1 MSRRAKTSSLSRL
14 AKHGSHWVGRLPK
27 SYRDA
32 IAQASLVDS
41 VGATASGLL
50 AWRDAL
56 LQGQTPTAGRWPA
69 GALGQHLTEW
79 CEQSGVLTHCRENP
93 ELVDMV
99 VLALLQLILQAQRR
113 GLQQI
118 EQLMRTW
125 FHQERALRSRR
136 AMASG
141 NPADGVGPSPAEID
155 AHRQHVANVVE
166 TENGNWLRS
175 SLDQTWKERIR
186 AWNSVEEVFGELGRK
201 LRLGWDLSKGV
212 LQHTGWE
219 QVAKIHEL
227 IKKLPQVGEV
237 ARTIGRLRESDNA
250 VITETR
256 PIVKAVS
263 RVVEELQR
271 VRQPDVREETEG
283 VHRSA
288 DLPRML
294 PSETMLMRHP
304 IGRKLWQARFAEH
317 SLATY
322 QVSGYGYEIVRHTET
337 EYVESTETIQRKL
350 DRGPVIVC
358 LDTSGSMQGVPET
371 VAKAISFEL
380 MRLAAGEQRKC
391 YLYTFSGP
399 RDLEGRELSLDQN
412 GLKSIVDLLSMSFNG
427 GTDISSPMRAAMT
440 KVAEAGWER
449 ADVILVSDG
458 EFSVPSDILTMVN
471 EAKQTKA
478 LRVHGLIVAQRG
490 YGEQAMGQLCQP
502 LHYFSDWNSVR
513 GF

>member
-56 LQGQTPTAGRWPA
+56 LQGKTPATGRWPA
-69 GALGQHLTEW
+69 GALGQHLTDW
-79 CEQSGVLTHCRENP
+79 CEQSGVLPHCRDNP

-99 VLALLQLILQAQRR
+99 VLALLQLILQSQRL

-118 EQLMRTW
+118 EHQLSQW
-125 FHQERALRSRR
+125 IYQEKVRR
-136 AMASG
+136 ARRLGGGDA
-141 NPADGVGPSPAEID
+141 NPGPTAEEID
-155 AHRQHVANVVE
+155 AQRRHLAAAVE
-166 TENGNWLRS
+166 AQNGMRLRN
-175 SLDQTWKERIR
+175 SLEQTWGERIR

-201 LRLGWDLSKGV
+201 LRLGWDLSKGILHHV
-212 LQHTGWE
+212 GWE
-219 QVAKIHEL
+219 HVTKIHEL

-237 ARTIGRLRESDNA
+237 ARTIGRLREADNA
-250 VITETR
+250 VVTETR
-256 PIVKAVS
+256 PIIKAVS
-263 RVVEELQR
+263 RVLEELQR
-271 VRQPDVREETEG
+271 VRQPDFREETEG

-294 PSETMLMRHP
+294 PAETMLMRHP
-304 IGRKLWQARFAEH
+304 VGRKLWQARLAEH
-317 SLATY
+317 KLATY
-322 QVSGYGYEIVRHTET
+322 QVSGYDHEIVRRTET
-337 EYVESTETIQRKL
+337 EYVEGTETVERKL
-350 DRGPVIVC
+350 ERGPVIIC

-380 MRLAAGEQRKC
+380 MRLAAAEQRKC

-399 RDLEGRELSLDQN
+399 RDIEGRELSLDQD
-412 GLKSIVDLLSMSFNG
+412 GLKNIIGLLAMSFHG
-427 GTDISSPMRAAMT
+427 GTDISSPMREAVA
-440 KVAEAGWER
+440 KVSQTGWER
-449 ADVILVSDG
+449 ADIMLVSDG
-458 EFSVPSDILTMVN
+458 EFSVPTDIQTMVN
-471 EAKQTKA
+471 EAKRTKA
-478 LRVHGLIVAQRG
+478 LRVHGLIVADRG
-490 YGEQAMGQLCQP
+490 YGEQAMEQLCQP
-502 LHYFSDWNSVR
+502 LHYFSDWKNVR

>member
-14 AKHGSHWVGRLPK
+14 AKHGSQWVSRLPK

-56 LQGQTPTAGRWPA
+56 LEGKTPTTGGWPA
-69 GALGQHLTEW
+69 GALGQRLVEW
-79 CEQSGVLTHCRENP
+79 CEQSGVLPHCRNNP

-99 VLALLQLILQAQRR
+99 VLAMLQLILQAQRR

-118 EQLMRTW
+118 DQLLRQWVQQEKMRRR
-125 FHQERALRSRR
+125 RALR
-136 AMASG
+136 
-141 NPADGVGPSPAEID
+141 PAEANAGPTAEEIE
-155 AHRQHVANVVE
+155 AHRQHLSSILEA
-166 TENGNWLRS
+166 ENGQWLRS
-175 SLDQTWKERIR
+175 NLDQTWKERIR

-201 LRLGWDLSKGV
+201 LRLGWDLSKGILHHV
-212 LQHTGWE
+212 GWE
-219 QVAKIHEL
+219 HVTKIHEL

-237 ARTIGRLRESDNA
+237 ARTIGRLREADNA
-250 VITETR
+250 VVTETR
-256 PIVKAVS
+256 PIIKAVS

-271 VRQPDVREETEG
+271 VRQPDFREETEG

-294 PSETMLMRHP
+294 PAETMLMRHP
-304 IGRKLWQARFAEH
+304 VGRKLWQARLAEH

-322 QVSGYGYEIVRHTET
+322 QVSGYDHEIVRRTET
-337 EYVESTETIQRKL
+337 EYVEGTETVERKL
-350 DRGPVIVC
+350 ERGPVIIC
-358 LDTSGSMQGVPET
+358 LDTSGSMHGLPET

-380 MRLAAGEQRKC
+380 MRLAAAEQRKC

-399 RDLEGRELSLDQN
+399 RDIEGRELSLDQD
-412 GLKSIVDLLSMSFNG
+412 GLKNIIGLLAMSFHG
-427 GTDISSPMRAAMT
+427 GTDISSPMREAVA
-440 KVAEAGWER
+440 KVSQTGWER
-449 ADVILVSDG
+449 ADIMLVSDG
-458 EFSVPSDILTMVN
+458 EFSVPTDIQTMVN
-471 EAKQTKA
+471 EAKRTKA
-478 LRVHGLIVAQRG
+478 LRVHGLIVAERG
-490 YGEQAMGQLCQP
+490 YGEQAMEQLCQP
-502 LHYFSDWNSVR
+502 LHYFSDWNNVR

>member
-14 AKHGSHWVGRLPK
+14 AKHGSHWVGRLPPN
-27 SYRDA
+27 YREA
-32 IAQASLVDS
+32 IARASLVDS

-56 LQGQTPTAGRWPA
+56 LEGKTPTVGRWPA
-69 GALGQHLTEW
+69 GVLGQQLAEW
-79 CEQSGVLTHCRENP
+79 CEQSGVLPHCRDNP
-93 ELVDMV
+93 ELVDLV
-99 VLALLQLILQAQRR
+99 VLAMLQLILQAQRR
-113 GLQQI
+113 GMQLVEELLRQWVQQ
-118 EQLMRTW
+118 EK
-125 FHQERALRSRR
+125 ARR
-136 AMASG
+136 ARQRLRTEPRA
-141 NPADGVGPSPAEID
+141 SPAPSGAEIETE
-155 AHRQHVANVVE
+155 RQRISGIVE
-166 TENGNWLRS
+166 TQNGQWLREC
-175 SLDQTWKERIR
+175 LDQTWQERIR

-304 IGRKLWQARFAEH
+304 VGRKLWQARLAEH
-317 SLATY
+317 ALATY
-322 QVSGYGYEIVRHTET
+322 QVNGYGHEIVRHTET

-471 EAKQTKA
+471 VAKQTKA

-490 YGEQAMGQLCQP
+490 YGEQAMEQLCQP
-502 LHYFSDWNSVR
+502 LHYFSDWNKVR